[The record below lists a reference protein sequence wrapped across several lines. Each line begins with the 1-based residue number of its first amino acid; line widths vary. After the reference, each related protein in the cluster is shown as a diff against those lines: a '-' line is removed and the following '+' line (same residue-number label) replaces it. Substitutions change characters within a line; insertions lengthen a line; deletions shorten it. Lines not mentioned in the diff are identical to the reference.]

1 MACTRAQSDVDAQS
15 TSNAEI
21 FLACGPSKSPSYDG
35 TKVRRSERQSIQP
48 MTYKTQDGRR
58 RVASRRSNA
67 HGACPV
73 ASQDDRDLPQ
83 RATHGKRSAPQGGKR
98 SAPQGGKRSAP
109 PAKRSAPQSAQQSAI
124 QSAIQSDD
132 HGESDDDEVD
142 LTTDDPPTNEVS
154 QTKVIQSCT
163 RLLS

>member
-83 RATHGKRSAPQGGKR
+83 RATQGKR